1 MPAWRMA
8 AGSSPKRSAMPW
20 SRGGMTL
27 PESSQ
32 ERRICLT
39 LVTGMMPATMGT
51 PIPLLSARNRK
62 R

>member
-1 MPAWRMA
+1 
-8 AGSSPKRSAMPW
+8 
-20 SRGGMTL
+20 MTL

-39 LVTGMMPATMGT
+39 LVTGMIPATMGT
-51 PIPLLSARNRK
+51 SIPRLRARNRK